1 MDILA
6 KYQNELLAAVAII
19 ILLFIY
25 FLIKKGKTQK
35 KELPS
40 FEETPKEKEENKQ
53 EENKYKEKQEAD
65 QQIDEDQKQEVLL
78 DGKEEGDF
86 GIEEES
92 VESSTTESTGK
103 FTKRE
108 VPPHG
113 KINKDDFKEFSGQRI
128 LLAEDNIINQKVI
141 TGLLAQSGI
150 EVVIANDGVEA
161 LEILEKDDNFILI
174 LMDAHMPRM
183 DGFEATKA
191 IRKNPQYDHI
201 VVIALSGDTAAD
213 DVRKM
218 KEAGMSEHL
227 EKPLKMDPLYDV
239 LYAYGHNQKERSAP
253 QELTH
258 LNIEEGLEISGY
270 DEEFYNEILHE
281 FLNSYENS
289 ASQLVSHIKKG
300 ALENADQLLLDIIG
314 VSANIG
320 AQELKSTASK
330 LKSALKENN
339 KEEASK
345 LFITFQKNLSAL
357 IQEIKSYLVK

>member
-1 MDILA
+1 
-6 KYQNELLAAVAII
+6 
-19 ILLFIY
+19 
-25 FLIKKGKTQK
+25 
-35 KELPS
+35 
-40 FEETPKEKEENKQ
+40 
-53 EENKYKEKQEAD
+53 
-65 QQIDEDQKQEVLL
+65 
-78 DGKEEGDF
+78 
-86 GIEEES
+86 
-92 VESSTTESTGK
+92 
-103 FTKRE
+103 
-108 VPPHG
+108 
-113 KINKDDFKEFSGQRI
+113 
-128 LLAEDNIINQKVI
+128 
-141 TGLLAQSGI
+141 
-150 EVVIANDGVEA
+150 
-161 LEILEKDDNFILI
+161 
-174 LMDAHMPRM
+174 MPRM